1 MAVIDFFFWVVGGLL
16 IFAIAYLY
24 FLAAVSLF
32 TPRAGIPS
40 QEPTT
45 RFTILIPAHN
55 EAKIIKKTLESI
67 RRVHYPPSLFNTLVI
82 ADNCTDKTAQIAQE
96 FGIRCLERTDK
107 KRQGKGFALEWTCE
121 RLKESQELEGYDAVV
136 MIDADTILAPGFLN
150 AIDSR
155 IKEGEIAIQ
164 GYYDVINPEASP
176 MASLSYLGF
185 VLSRNFR
192 YKGRTRL
199 GWSSNLLG
207 SGMCFSKEVIRRF
220 GWTATSIVEDVEYA
234 VMLNLNGIK
243 VSFAPEA
250 RVYAEIPATFKE
262 GKIQRSRW
270 DIGKFQIRN
279 RYVPRLLKEAIRKRD
294 ASYLD
299 TAMELLIPPF
309 SLFLILCFVF
319 FGLFMAVS
327 YDGISALSAVWF
339 AIVLSISAYVLIGL
353 VIAKAHWKTYANLIY
368 APFFLIWRIG
378 TLLWGYVFNV
388 GKQWLKTARKGVL

>member
-32 TPRAGIPS
+32 TCRKGVLS
-40 QEPTT
+40 QEPQT

-67 RRVHYPPSLFNTLVI
+67 GSVHYPPALFNTLVI
-82 ADNCTDKTAQIAQE
+82 ADNCTDRTAQITQ
-96 FGIRCLERTDK
+96 GLGVRCLERTDK
-107 KRQGKGFALEWTCE
+107 KRQGKGFALQWTCE
-121 RLKESQELEGYDAVV
+121 RLKELRELDRCDAVV
-136 MIDADTILAPGFLN
+136 MIDADTIVEPDFLK
-150 AIDSR
+150 AMDGR
-155 IKEGEIAIQ
+155 IKKGEMAVQ

-185 VLSRNFR
+185 ALSRNLR

-199 GWSSNLLG
+199 GWSGNLLG
-207 SGMCFSKEVIRRF
+207 SGMCFTKEVIRRF

-299 TAMELLIPPF
+299 AAMELVIPPF
-309 SLFLILCFVF
+309 SLFLILCFTL
-319 FGLFMAVS
+319 FGLFMAAS
-327 YDGISALSAVWF
+327 YDGFNALSAMWF
-339 AIVLSISAYVLIGL
+339 GIVLSLSVYVFIGL
-353 VIAKAHWKTYANLIY
+353 LIAKANWKIYGNLMY
-368 APFFLIWRIG
+368 APFFLIWRVG
-378 TLLWGYVFNV
+378 AVLWGYAFRI
-388 GKQWLKTARKGVL
+388 GKQWLKTARKGVI